1 MQLSNV
7 SGNVVAGQATSL
19 DVTSTDGGPVTW
31 SSSLGSTFS
40 PNPSP
45 DGGSSDSSTTY
56 TPAAVSTGTTD
67 TDIIT
72 ATDGSGDTAMGSIPV
87 TAAGGGGGSSGGY
100 TISAAGAA
108 AVLAASAAMT
118 GVDLTTTAAC
128 APVMAMQTAWNSNGG
143 TPALTAIDGKYGT
156 DSADALAAAASMVA
170 GQGNVPAAVTTFPNC
185 GGSPTPTVTCPDGS
199 VHPAGYVCPGSSPIQ
214 PSGGMPKWLKW
225 LLIVLAA
232 GAVGTIGYLIYKKQ
246 NGSGA
251 SEPKRRRSKRRRR
264 VTRARKGKRR

>member
-40 PNPSP
+40 PNPST

-56 TPAAVSTGTTD
+56 TPAAAG

-72 ATDGSGDTAMGSIPV
+72 ATDGSGDTATGDIPV

-108 AVLAASAAMT
+108 AVLAASQAMT

-143 TPALTAIDGKYGT
+143 TPALTVDGGYGAA
-156 DSADALAAAASMVA
+156 SAEALAAAASIA
-170 GQGNVPAAVTTFPNC
+170 GQGHVPAAVTTFPKC
-185 GGSPTPTVTCPDGS
+185 GGSPTPPATTVTCPDGS